1 MVKIEAAFLRGIF
14 SRLVFLRRGRFLI
27 QKKSLR
33 KYWGVTLLLC
43 TFAWADTPPNVSQ
56 IAQAVD
62 DHYDHLRTLQAQ
74 FTELYEG
81 AGMQRTECGTLWLKK
96 PGKMRWEY
104 RSPKEKLFLSD
115 GQTAWFY
122 VPGDKQARRTLVKK
136 LDDLRS
142 PLGFLLGKTKLEKE
156 LQGLSWAPDEKPMN
170 PRDTLLR
177 GIPKGLGDQITSI
190 LLELTPAHEI
200 ARIVLN
206 QEDGST
212 TEFRFQDQ
220 KTNVAMDDKSF
231 RFVPPAGVEVT
242 NENMGQ

>member
-1 MVKIEAAFLRGIF
+1 MIIQRK
-14 SRLVFLRRGRFLI
+14 SRL
-27 QKKSLR
+27 
-33 KYWGVTLLLC
+33 KYLLPALLLC
-43 TFAWADTPPNVSQ
+43 SLAWADAPPNVSQ
-56 IAQAVD
+56 IAKAVD

-81 AGMQRTECGTLWLKK
+81 AGMQRTESGTLWLKK

-115 GQTAWFY
+115 GQNAWFY
-122 VPGDKQARRTLVKK
+122 MPGDKQARRTPVKK

-142 PLGFLLGKTKLEKE
+142 PLSFLLGKTKLEKE
-156 LQGLSWAPDEKPMN
+156 LQGLSWAPDEKPMTSG
-170 PRDTLLR
+170 DVLLR
-177 GIPKGLGDQITSI
+177 GVPKGLGEQINSI
-190 LLELTPAHEI
+190 LLELTPNHEI
-200 ARIVLN
+200 LRIVLN

-220 KTNVAMDDKSF
+220 KINVEIDEKSF

-242 NENMGQ
+242 DENIGQ